1 MNAGSSTATANKK
14 TDMFQNTGRPS
25 NEFLLTGVLFCAGT
39 VFCFIDPYVSA
50 GLFASAALPAVRTA
64 LKTSRKLNSALSEK
78 AALDERLLQAQKMAS
93 LGELSAGIAHEINN
107 PLAILG
113 QEAELL
119 KLALESRS
127 PSGPDGDME
136 LEERVCEI
144 LKQVNRCADITH
156 KMLDFARKH
165 KAKIQN
171 ANLNDLLEGM
181 ARLVERDACCEGI
194 SIIRRYI
201 DPLPRVLTDPPLV
214 KQVALNLL
222 SNAAQATENGGTI
235 FIRTGVTDN
244 RESIFFEIQD
254 TGCGIPSE
262 NTEKIFQP
270 FFTTKPTGKGTGL
283 GLSICLRIVN
293 ELGGVI
299 SVNSQPG
306 KGSTFAVRL
315 PVKTSRRRGVDKH

>member
-1 MNAGSSTATANKK
+1 M
-14 TDMFQNTGRPS
+14 P
-25 NEFLLTGVLFCAGT
+25 V
-39 VFCFIDPYVSA
+39 
-50 GLFASAALPAVRTA
+50 LFASAALPAVRTA
-64 LKTSRKLNSALSEK
+64 FEDFPQTELGIVRKKPPWTSGCYRPK
-78 AALDERLLQAQKMAS
+78 KMAS

-119 KLALESRS
+119 KLALESRASVRPGRRYGIGGTRLRDPETGKSFVQTLRTRCLIS
-127 PSGPDGDME
+127 PASIR
-136 LEERVCEI
+136 L
-144 LKQVNRCADITH
+144 
-156 KMLDFARKH
+156 
-165 KAKIQN
+165 KIQN

-194 SIIRRYI
+194 SIIRRYS

-262 NTEKIFQP
+262 NTEKIF
-270 FFTTKPTGKGTGL
+270 
-283 GLSICLRIVN
+283 
-293 ELGGVI
+293 
-299 SVNSQPG
+299 
-306 KGSTFAVRL
+306 STFLYHQTPPEKGNRIGAFHLSAYRERVGAAL
-315 PVKTSRRRGVDKH
+315 FP